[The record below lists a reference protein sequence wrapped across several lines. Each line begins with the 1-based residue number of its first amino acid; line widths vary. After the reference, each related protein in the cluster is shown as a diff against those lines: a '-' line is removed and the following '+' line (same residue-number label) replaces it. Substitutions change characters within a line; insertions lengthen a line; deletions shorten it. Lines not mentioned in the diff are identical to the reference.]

1 MPTMTARRLTNA
13 DRGYF
18 NSRMTRTTSELR
30 LPADPAYIIVAKRAA
45 SAFAA
50 VAGFDV
56 EAVHDLTIAVA
67 QACENAVACAA
78 RAGGLGIGQIRL
90 TFIVEGARLEVQVQ
104 SSCTRQALA
113 EAAAAQERL
122 AAQTVERERQEVAAT
137 TDLALRLM
145 GLFVDDHS
153 YRVDERTGG
162 LRVRLTKYK
171 TS

>member
-1 MPTMTARRLTNA
+1 
-13 DRGYF
+13 
-18 NSRMTRTTSELR
+18 MTRTTSELR
-30 LPADPAYIIVAKRAA
+30 LPADPAYIVVAKRAA

-67 QACENAVACAA
+67 QACENAIACAV
-78 RAGGLGIGQIRL
+78 RVGGVSEGQIRL
-90 TFIVEGARLEVQVQ
+90 SFTVEGTRLEVQVL
-104 SSCTRQALA
+104 SSCAREVVARGAAERQLAVA
-113 EAAAAQERL
+113 EA
-122 AAQTVERERQEVAAT
+122 VGRERQEVADA

-162 LRVRLTKYK
+162 LRVRLTKYRA
-171 TS
+171 S